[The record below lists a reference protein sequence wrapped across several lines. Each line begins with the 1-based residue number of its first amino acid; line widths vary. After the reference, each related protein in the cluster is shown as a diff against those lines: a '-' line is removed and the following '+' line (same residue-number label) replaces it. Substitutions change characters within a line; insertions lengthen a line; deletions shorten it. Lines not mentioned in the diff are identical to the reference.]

1 MLEVSFS
8 LGIYPIKGFS
18 RFEIS
23 SPNIV
28 TEFQIRLAGGPFVL
42 TFRNLRCNFKN
53 LTIILIDSDHS

>member
-28 TEFQIRLAGGPFVL
+28 TEFQIRLAGGPFVP
-42 TFRNLRCNFKN
+42 FRNLRCNFEN